1 MLAHTYLSRYGG
13 ALSADAAVT
22 KLGGMRGRLHLYHFI
37 LFFLLSLLPFFKK
50 KGKRPSHLVLRC
62 PRLYGGCAFV
72 LLVHTCGLR
81 PARIAGIVYA
91 WSEKRER
98 EREKAGET
106 RNIC

>member
-81 PARIAGIVYA
+81 PARIAGMLCA